1 MIYNNYLF
9 FPIIPKLN
17 KMPPELYNLLKAIAF
32 ENNIET
38 NLYNLPEKTH
48 QLVFDFDY
56 PLFEKVDKDKFETNI
71 LEYFIQRRIGYE
83 TYTVFK
89 MQLRNKLNVIMPYY
103 NKLFSFLDGWDL
115 FTDGET
121 ITHTLTG
128 TDKKQTDSTTDNTLN
143 SNTQDTSTQDLRNS
157 KYPQNQ
163 IEDLKNGTYVSDANF
178 NQFSNNGSSNST
190 GSTAYN
196 ENNNSTNT
204 LEEETKRTPADK
216 LAIYNNFIESKNN
229 IMQKIYDELDVLFYQ
244 LVDM

>member
-1 MIYNNYLF
+1 M
-9 FPIIPKLN
+9 
-17 KMPPELYNLLKAIAF
+17 LKAIAC

-48 QLVFDFDY
+48 QFVFDFEY
-56 PLFEKVDKDKFETNI
+56 PLFEKVDKNKFETDI
-71 LEYFIQRRIGYE
+71 LEYFIQRRIGFE

-115 FTDGET
+115 FADGET

-128 TDKKQTDSTTDNTLN
+128 TDKKQTDSTTDNTTNNTTNSSTDNTLN
-143 SNTQDTSTQDLRNS
+143 SSTQDTSEQDLRNS

-163 IEDLKNGTYVSDANF
+163 IEDLKEGSYVSDANF

-190 GSTAYN
+190 GNTIYEESNKNTANTQYN
-196 ENNNSTNT
+196 ETNNSTNT

-216 LAIYNNFIESKNN
+216 LAIYNSFIESKNN
-229 IMQKIYDELDVLFYQ
+229 IMQKIYNELDVLFYQ

>member
-1 MIYNNYLF
+1 M
-9 FPIIPKLN
+9 
-17 KMPPELYNLLKAIAF
+17 LKAIAC

-48 QLVFDFDY
+48 QFVFDFEY
-56 PLFEKVDKDKFETNI
+56 PLFEKVDKNKFETDI
-71 LEYFIQRRIGYE
+71 LEYFIQRRIGFE

-121 ITHTLTG
+121 IVHTANTID
-128 TDKKQTDSTTDNTLN
+128 TRVRNSNTENTLN
-143 SNTQDTSTQDLRNS
+143 TSTQDKSEQDLRNS

-163 IEDLKNGTYVSDANF
+163 IEDLKDGSYVSDANF
-178 NQFSNNGSSNST
+178 NQFSNNGTSNST
-190 GSTAYN
+190 GNTQYDES
-196 ENNNSTNT
+196 NNNTNN
-204 LEEETKRTPADK
+204 LEEETKRSPADK
-216 LAIYNNFIESKNN
+216 LAIYNSFIESKNN
-229 IMQKIYDELDVLFYQ
+229 IMQKIYNELDVLFYQ

>member
-1 MIYNNYLF
+1 
-9 FPIIPKLN
+9 
-17 KMPPELYNLLKAIAF
+17 MPPELYNLLKAIAF
-32 ENNIET
+32 ENNIES

-48 QLVFDFDY
+48 QFVFDFDY
-56 PLFEKVDKDKFETNI
+56 PLFEKVDKDKFETDI
-71 LEYFIQRRIGYE
+71 LEYFIQRRIGFE

-115 FTDGET
+115 FADGET

-143 SNTQDTSTQDLRNS
+143 TTTQDTSEQDLRNS

-163 IEDLKNGTYVSDANF
+163 IEDLKDGSYVSDANF
-178 NQFSNNGSSNST
+178 NQFSNNGTSNST
-190 GSTAYN
+190 GNTKYN

-216 LAIYNNFIESKNN
+216 LAIYNNFIQSKNN

>member
-1 MIYNNYLF
+1 M
-9 FPIIPKLN
+9 
-17 KMPPELYNLLKAIAF
+17 LKAIAF

-48 QLVFDFDY
+48 QFVFDFDY
-56 PLFEKVDKDKFETNI
+56 PLFEKVDKNKFETDI
-71 LEYFIQRRIGYE
+71 LEYFIQRRIGFE

-128 TDKKQTDSTTDNTLN
+128 TDKKQTDSKTNNTLN
-143 SNTQDTSTQDLRNS
+143 TTTQDISEQDLRNS

-163 IEDLKNGTYVSDANF
+163 IDDLKNGTYVSDANF

-190 GSTAYN
+190 GNTTYN

-216 LAIYNNFIESKNN
+216 LSIYNNFIESKNN

>member
-1 MIYNNYLF
+1 M
-9 FPIIPKLN
+9 
-17 KMPPELYNLLKAIAF
+17 LKAIAF

-48 QLVFDFDY
+48 QFVFDFDY

-71 LEYFIQRRIGYE
+71 LEYFIQRRIGFE

-121 ITHTLTG
+121 IKHRLTG

-143 SNTQDTSTQDLRNS
+143 STTQDTSEQDLRNS

-163 IEDLKNGTYVSDANF
+163 IENLKDGSYVSDANF
-178 NQFSNNGSSNST
+178 NKFSNNGSSNST
-190 GSTAYN
+190 GNTTYN

-216 LAIYNNFIESKNN
+216 LAIYNSFIESKNN

>member
-1 MIYNNYLF
+1 
-9 FPIIPKLN
+9 
-17 KMPPELYNLLKAIAF
+17 MPPELYNLLKAIAF
-32 ENNIET
+32 DNNIET

-48 QLVFDFDY
+48 QFVFDFDY
-56 PLFEKVDKDKFETNI
+56 PLFEKVNKDKFETDI
-71 LEYFIQRRIGYE
+71 LEYFIQRRIGFE
-83 TYTVFK
+83 TYTIFK

-115 FTDGET
+115 FIDGET

-143 SNTQDTSTQDLRNS
+143 STTQDISEQDLRNS

-163 IEDLKNGTYVSDANF
+163 IEDLKDGSYVSDANF
-178 NQFSNNGSSNST
+178 NKFSNNGSSNST
-190 GSTAYN
+190 GNTTYN

-216 LAIYNNFIESKNN
+216 LAIYNSFIESKNN

>member
-48 QLVFDFDY
+48 QFVFDFEY

-71 LEYFIQRRIGYE
+71 LEYFIQRRIGFE

-89 MQLRNKLNVIMPYY
+89 MQLRNKLNIIMPYY

-143 SNTQDTSTQDLRNS
+143 TNTQDSSEQDLRNS

-163 IEDLKNGTYVSDANF
+163 IEDLKDGSYVSDANF
-178 NQFSNNGSSNST
+178 NKFSNNGTSNST
-190 GSTAYN
+190 GNTTYN
-196 ENNNSTNT
+196 ESNNSTNT
-204 LEEETKRTPADK
+204 LAEETKRTPADK
-216 LAIYNNFIESKNN
+216 LAIYNSFIENKNN

>member
-1 MIYNNYLF
+1 M
-9 FPIIPKLN
+9 
-17 KMPPELYNLLKAIAF
+17 LKAIAF

-48 QLVFDFDY
+48 QFVFDFDY
-56 PLFEKVDKDKFETNI
+56 PLFEKVDKNKFETDI

-128 TDKKQTDSTTDNTLN
+128 TDKKQTDSITDNTLN
-143 SNTQDTSTQDLRNS
+143 STTQDTSTQDLRNS

-163 IEDLKNGTYVSDANF
+163 IDDLKNGTYVSDANF
-178 NQFSNNGSSNST
+178 NQFNNNGSSNST
-190 GSTAYN
+190 GNTTYN

-216 LAIYNNFIESKNN
+216 LAIYNSFIESKNN

>member
-1 MIYNNYLF
+1 M
-9 FPIIPKLN
+9 
-17 KMPPELYNLLKAIAF
+17 LKAIAF

-48 QLVFDFDY
+48 QFVFDFDY

-71 LEYFIQRRIGYE
+71 LEYFIQRRIGFE

-115 FTDGET
+115 FNDGES

-143 SNTQDTSTQDLRNS
+143 TNTQDKSEQDLRNS

-163 IEDLKNGTYVSDANF
+163 IDDLKNGTYVSDANF
-178 NQFSNNGSSNST
+178 NKFSNNGSSKST
-190 GSTAYN
+190 GNTRYN

-216 LAIYNNFIESKNN
+216 LAIYNSFIESKNN

>member
-1 MIYNNYLF
+1 M
-9 FPIIPKLN
+9 IPKLN

-48 QLVFDFDY
+48 QFVFDFEY
-56 PLFEKVDKDKFETNI
+56 PLFEKVDKDKFETDI

-83 TYTVFK
+83 TYTIFK

-115 FTDGET
+115 FADGET

-143 SNTQDTSTQDLRNS
+143 STTQDTSEQDLRNS

-163 IEDLKNGTYVSDANF
+163 IDDLKNGTYVSDANF

-190 GSTAYN
+190 GNTTYN

-204 LEEETKRTPADK
+204 VEEETKRTPADK
-216 LAIYNNFIESKNN
+216 LAIYNSFIESKNN
-229 IMQKIYDELDVLFYQ
+229 IMQKIYNELDVLFYQ

>member
-1 MIYNNYLF
+1 
-9 FPIIPKLN
+9 
-17 KMPPELYNLLKAIAF
+17 MPPQLYNLLKAIASA
-32 ENNIET
+32 NNIET
-38 NLYNLPEKTH
+38 NLYNLSENTH
-48 QLVFDFDY
+48 QFVFDFEY
-56 PLFEKVDKDKFETNI
+56 PLFEKVDKNKFETDI
-71 LEYFIQRRIGYE
+71 LEYFIQRRIGFE

-121 ITHTLTG
+121 ITHTLSG

-143 SNTQDTSTQDLRNS
+143 STTQDRSEQDLRNS

-163 IEDLKNGTYVSDANF
+163 IDDLKNGTYVSDANF
-178 NQFSNNGSSNST
+178 NQFSNNGSSNSIGNT
-190 GSTAYN
+190 TYN
-196 ENNNSTNT
+196 ENNNSANT

>member
-1 MIYNNYLF
+1 M
-9 FPIIPKLN
+9 
-17 KMPPELYNLLKAIAF
+17 LKAIAF

-48 QLVFDFDY
+48 QFVFDFDY
-56 PLFEKVDKDKFETNI
+56 PLFEKVDKNKFETDI
-71 LEYFIQRRIGYE
+71 LEYFIQRRIGFE

-115 FTDGET
+115 FADGET

-163 IEDLKNGTYVSDANF
+163 IEDLKDGTYVSDANF
-178 NQFSNNGSSNST
+178 NQFNNNGSSNST
-190 GSTAYN
+190 GNTTYN

-216 LAIYNNFIESKNN
+216 LAIYNSFIESKNN

>member
-1 MIYNNYLF
+1 M
-9 FPIIPKLN
+9 
-17 KMPPELYNLLKAIAF
+17 LKAIAF
-32 ENNIET
+32 DNNIET

-48 QLVFDFDY
+48 QFVFDFDY
-56 PLFEKVDKDKFETNI
+56 PLFEKVDKNKFETDI
-71 LEYFIQRRIGYE
+71 LEYFIQRRIGFE
-83 TYTVFK
+83 TYTIFK

-143 SNTQDTSTQDLRNS
+143 STTQDKSEQDLRNS

-163 IEDLKNGTYVSDANF
+163 IEDLKEGSYVSDANF
-178 NQFSNNGSSNST
+178 NQFSNNGTSNST
-190 GSTAYN
+190 GNTTYN

-216 LAIYNNFIESKNN
+216 LAIYNSFIENKNN

>member
-1 MIYNNYLF
+1 M
-9 FPIIPKLN
+9 
-17 KMPPELYNLLKAIAF
+17 LKAIAF

-48 QLVFDFDY
+48 QFVFDFDY
-56 PLFEKVDKDKFETNI
+56 PLFEKLDKDKFETNI
-71 LEYFIQRRIGYE
+71 LEYFIQRRIGFE

-115 FTDGET
+115 FIDGET

-143 SNTQDTSTQDLRNS
+143 STTQDTSEQDLRNS

-163 IEDLKNGTYVSDANF
+163 IEDLKDGSYVSDANF
-178 NQFSNNGSSNST
+178 NKFSNNGSSNST
-190 GSTAYN
+190 GNTTYN

-216 LAIYNNFIESKNN
+216 LAIYNSFIESKNN

>member
-1 MIYNNYLF
+1 M
-9 FPIIPKLN
+9 
-17 KMPPELYNLLKAIAF
+17 LKAIAF

-48 QLVFDFDY
+48 QFVFDFEY
-56 PLFEKVDKDKFETNI
+56 PLFEKVDKNKFETDI
-71 LEYFIQRRIGYE
+71 LEYFIQRRIGFE
-83 TYTVFK
+83 TYTIFK

-143 SNTQDTSTQDLRNS
+143 STTQDTSTQDLRNS

-163 IEDLKNGTYVSDANF
+163 IEDLKDGTYVSDANF
-178 NQFSNNGSSNST
+178 NQFNNNGSSNSSGNT
-190 GSTAYN
+190 TYN

-216 LAIYNNFIESKNN
+216 LAIYNSFIESKNN

>member
-1 MIYNNYLF
+1 M
-9 FPIIPKLN
+9 
-17 KMPPELYNLLKAIAF
+17 LKAIAF
-32 ENNIET
+32 ANNIET

-48 QLVFDFDY
+48 QFVFDFDY

-71 LEYFIQRRIGYE
+71 LEYFIQRRIGFE

-115 FTDGET
+115 FNDGET
-121 ITHTLTG
+121 ITHTSTG

-143 SNTQDTSTQDLRNS
+143 STTQDRSEQDLRNS

-163 IEDLKNGTYVSDANF
+163 IDDLKNGTYVSDANF

-190 GSTAYN
+190 GNTTYN

-216 LAIYNNFIESKNN
+216 LAIYNSFIESKNN